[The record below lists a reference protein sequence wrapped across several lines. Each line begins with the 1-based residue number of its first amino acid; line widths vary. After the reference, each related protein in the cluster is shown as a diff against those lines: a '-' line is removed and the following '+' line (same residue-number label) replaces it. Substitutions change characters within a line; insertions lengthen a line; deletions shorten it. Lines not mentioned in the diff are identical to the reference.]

1 MGSEVLLLLLRTG
14 LTGKKGFPEVSSS
27 LKSLEIS
34 SLQRRVPVSESR
46 DELCP
51 P

>member
-1 MGSEVLLLLLRTG
+1 
-14 LTGKKGFPEVSSS
+14 

-34 SLQRRVPVSESR
+34 PLQRRVPVSESR